1 MVHKLEKVRCIIY
14 ISLLL
19 NEQQYEPIPWPVSEL
34 CMTSPMIERMGAK
47 FADNLNSPRLLK
59 THFTWHNV
67 PKNKNSKYILAVRN
81 PKDCLTRL
89 AVNFFFTF

>member
-1 MVHKLEKVRCIIY
+1 
-14 ISLLL
+14 
-19 NEQQYEPIPWPVSEL
+19 
-34 CMTSPMIERMGAK
+34 MIERMGAK

-67 PKNKNSKYILAVRN
+67 PKNNNAKYIFAVRN

-89 AVNFFFTF
+89 AFIFQ